1 MKIQIPRSVPSSPL
15 SPGFFTQWKLAGLK
29 HSLQAFVYDGSGES
43 EQIKLALGYLGF
55 YELPA
60 QVLAPR
66 ASVACSDILIITGV
80 VTEKAWPRL
89 LSLYN
94 QMPDPKYII
103 IAGANALSGGVFKT
117 PHIVCDLPSRLHADI
132 LIPGSPVQ
140 PESFVKAIVDLKDRL
155 MSTRFGVEEAH
166 AK

>member
-1 MKIQIPRSVPSSPL
+1 MKRQAMSSSSL
-15 SPGFFTQWKLAGLK
+15 FSGFFNQWKLTGLK

-66 ASVACSDILIITGV
+66 ASLACADILIITGV

-94 QMPDPKYII
+94 QMPEPKFVI
-103 IAGANALSGGVFKT
+103 IAGANALSGGVFNT
-117 PHIVCDLPSRLHADI
+117 PHIVRNLPERIQADI
-132 LIPGSPVQ
+132 LVPGSPVQ
-140 PESFVKAIVDLKDRL
+140 PESYVKAIIELRDRL
-155 MSTRFGVEEAH
+155 ISARSETEQAH
-166 AK
+166 A